1 MNMRNYRNAFLFALA
16 GNLALLA
23 VLGGLWRRGKQHRR
37 PEAVMQP
44 LSTESVQSPP
54 NGSER
59 AAITP
64 HEAVLVPVQL
74 SPERLQSI
82 GVRTGRV
89 ESKTVE
95 DEIHMTGNVAIDET
109 HLATVQVRYS
119 GYIQKVFADATY
131 QYLRKGQPLFTI
143 YSPDLAATE
152 REYLVAKQNQQ
163 RLAQSTIPG
172 VTEGVA
178 SLLEAATE
186 RLKQWG
192 VPQREIARLEST
204 GAIQQELQV
213 DSPVSGYITERNA
226 LPNLTVQPETRL
238 YSVADLSTVWV
249 LAEVFQNDLG
259 RIKVGDRASLTVNS
273 YPERTFEGRVNF
285 IYPQVDMTTR
295 TARARLVFSNPRLK
309 LTPGMFVN
317 VTLKIAMGKQLVIPA
332 TGVLQ
337 SGTRQI
343 VFVSREDG
351 YIEPREVQL
360 GSRAGDDFIVLK
372 GLKVGEEIVTSA
384 NFLIDSESQLQA
396 ALGTFVPP
404 PPGAGAAGAMNAPQA
419 EAELTTEPDPPRK
432 GANTFRVKLT
442 DAGSAPISGAEV
454 SVTFSMPAMPAMGMA
469 AMRTQVSLTEK
480 SNGLYEGPGKL
491 DSGGTWQVSIL
502 AKKNGQV
509 VASKQLNVNA
519 TGGM

>member
-1 MNMRNYRNAFLFALA
+1 MRNYRNAFVFAIV
-16 GNLALLA
+16 GNIALIGI
-23 VLGGLWRRGKQHRR
+23 LGGLWWRSAQRKKTQAATPSATNDTGQN
-37 PEAVMQP
+37 A
-44 LSTESVQSPP
+44 SNGCESVSM
-54 NGSER
+54 
-59 AAITP
+59 AP
-64 HEAVLVPVQL
+64 HETSLVPVQL

-82 GVRTGRV
+82 GVRMGRV
-89 ESKTVE
+89 ERKIVG
-95 DEIHMTGNVAIDET
+95 DEIRATGNVAVDET
-109 HLATVQVRYS
+109 KLAFVQVRYS
-119 GYIQKVFADATY
+119 GYIQKVFADATNHH
-131 QYLRKGQPLFTI
+131 LRNGQPLFTI
-143 YSPDLAATE
+143 YSPGLAATE

-163 RLAQSTIPG
+163 RVAGSTVPG
-172 VTEGVA
+172 VTEGAA

-192 VPQREIARLEST
+192 VSQREIARLEST
-204 GAIQQELQV
+204 GEVQKDLEV

-259 RIKVGDRASLTVNS
+259 RIKVGNRASLRVDS
-273 YPERTFEGRVNF
+273 YPGRVFEGRVNF
-285 IYPQVDMTTR
+285 IYPQVDMMTR
-295 TARARLVFSNPRLK
+295 TARARLVFSNPGLK

-317 VTLKIAMGKQLVIPA
+317 VTLKVAMGKQLVIPA

-360 GSRAGDDFIVLK
+360 GPRAGDDFIVLK
-372 GLKVGEEIVTSA
+372 GVKAGEEIVTSA

-404 PPGAGAAGAMNAPQA
+404 PPGAGAAGAMNASQA
-419 EAELTTEPDPPRK
+419 KAELTTEPDPPRR
-432 GANTFRVKLT
+432 GSNTFRVKLS
-442 DAGSAPISGAEV
+442 DATGAPISGAEI

-491 DSGGTWQVSIL
+491 DSGGTWQVTVL

-509 VASKQLNVNA
+509 VASKQLSLNA